1 MQPRPEPPGRP
12 WWVVPLVGFLA
23 FLGAV
28 FIVRVIVGFIAGIL
42 TILVVV
48 GLIALALYFF
58 ATKSD

>member
-23 FLGAV
+23 FLGVV
-28 FIVRVIVGFIAGIL
+28 FLVRLIVGFIAGIL

-48 GLIALALYFF
+48 GLIAVGLYLF
-58 ATKSD
+58 ATKNS